1 MNFQRAI
8 KVCIVEKPFN
18 WKDRASRSEFW
29 WFYLFTILLNIP
41 LSILTYLS
49 TIGEILNL
57 IASIAIS
64 WLIWMVTIRRLHDTN
79 KSGWYSVIPFATL
92 LAMVLLALIFSDAF
106 ETEAAAV
113 GLVAVLIVGWIAV
126 LIYMIVLLVQPGTV
140 GSNRFGPDPLMEN
153 YQDYNYNNGGQFN
166 ANGPAFNPNGQ
177 GFGPNGPG
185 FNPNG
190 PFNGYGQNGP
200 FNGPGPQG
208 GHGGS
213 GFNPNGFNPNGQGYD
228 PNSPFNGQGGP
239 GGTGFNQN
247 GFNPNAQGYDPNGP
261 FNGQSYDPNGP
272 FNGPGPQGGPGGS
285 GFNPNGF
292 NPNGQGY
299 DPNGPF
305 NGQGGPGFNPNGFN
319 PNGFNPN
326 GQGYDPNGQGFDPH
340 SPYNGEPNRSEHD
353 NFASNDPRNDQ
364 DVYRGDQNN
373 ADANFNDPSN
383 GSNNSNDSH
392 HRF

>member
-8 KVCIVEKPFN
+8 KVCMVEKPFN

-57 IASIAIS
+57 IASAAIS

-79 KSGWYSVIPFATL
+79 KSGWYSVIPFAAL
-92 LAMVLLALIFSDAF
+92 LVMVLLALIFSDAF
-106 ETEAAAV
+106 EDEAAAV
-113 GLVAVLIVGWIAV
+113 GLVVVLIVGWIAV
-126 LIYMIVLLVQPGTV
+126 LIYMIVLLVQPGPV
-140 GSNRFGPDPLMEN
+140 GPNRFGPDPLMEN
-153 YQDYNYNNGGQFN
+153 YQGYNYNNSGQFN
-166 ANGPAFNPNGQ
+166 ANGPSFNPNGQ

-190 PFNGYGQNGP
+190 PFNGYGP
-200 FNGPGPQG
+200 NGPGPQG
-208 GHGGS
+208 GPGGP

-228 PNSPFNGQGGP
+228 PN
-239 GGTGFNQN
+239 
-247 GFNPNAQGYDPNGP
+247 D
-261 FNGQSYDPNGP
+261 P
-272 FNGPGPQGGPGGS
+272 FNGPGGPGGPG
-285 GFNPNGF
+285 FNQNGF

-305 NGQGGPGFNPNGFN
+305 NGQGGPGFNPNDFN
-319 PNGFNPN
+319 PNS
-326 GQGYDPNGQGFDPH
+326 QGYDPSGQRFDPH
-340 SPYNGEPNRSEHD
+340 GQYNGEPNRSEHD
-353 NFASNDPRNDQ
+353 NIAANDPRHDQ
-364 DVYRGDQNN
+364 DVYRVDQNN
-373 ADANFNDPSN
+373 AGANFNDPSN

>member
-140 GSNRFGPDPLMEN
+140 GPNRFGPDPLMEN
-153 YQDYNYNNGGQFN
+153 YQDYNFNNGGQFN

-190 PFNGYGQNGP
+190 PFNGYG
-200 FNGPGPQG
+200 
-208 GHGGS
+208 
-213 GFNPNGFNPNGQGYD
+213 PNG
-228 PNSPFNGQGGP
+228 
-239 GGTGFNQN
+239 
-247 GFNPNAQGYDPNGP
+247 
-261 FNGQSYDPNGP
+261 PNGP

-285 GFNPNGF
+285 
-292 NPNGQGY
+292 
-299 DPNGPF
+299 
-305 NGQGGPGFNPNGFN
+305 GFN

-353 NFASNDPRNDQ
+353 NFAANDPRNDQ
-364 DVYRGDQNN
+364 DVYRSDQNN
-373 ADANFNDPSN
+373 ADANFNDPYN
-383 GSNNSNDSH
+383 DSNNSNDSH

>member
-8 KVCIVEKPFN
+8 KVCMVEKPFN

-57 IASIAIS
+57 IASAAIS

-79 KSGWYSVIPFATL
+79 KSGWYSVIPFAAL
-92 LAMVLLALIFSDAF
+92 LVMVLLALIFSDAF
-106 ETEAAAV
+106 EDEAAAV
-113 GLVAVLIVGWIAV
+113 GLVVVLIVGWIAV

-140 GSNRFGPDPLMEN
+140 GPNRFGPDPLMEN
-153 YQDYNYNNGGQFN
+153 YQGYNYNNSGQFN
-166 ANGPAFNPNGQ
+166 ANGPSFNPNGQ

-190 PFNGYGQNGP
+190 PFNGYG
-200 FNGPGPQG
+200 
-208 GHGGS
+208 
-213 GFNPNGFNPNGQGYD
+213 
-228 PNSPFNGQGGP
+228 
-239 GGTGFNQN
+239 
-247 GFNPNAQGYDPNGP
+247 PNGP
-261 FNGQSYDPNGP
+261 FNGL
-272 FNGPGPQGGPGGS
+272 GPQGVPGGS

-305 NGQGGPGFNPNGFN
+305 NGQGGPGFNPNDFN
-319 PNGFNPN
+319 PNS
-326 GQGYDPNGQGFDPH
+326 QGYDPSGQRFDPH
-340 SPYNGEPNRSEHD
+340 GQYNGEPNRSEHD
-353 NFASNDPRNDQ
+353 NIAANDPRHDQ
-364 DVYRGDQNN
+364 DVYRVDQNN
-373 ADANFNDPSN
+373 AGANFNAPSN

>member
-106 ETEAAAV
+106 EDEAAAV

-140 GSNRFGPDPLMEN
+140 GPNRFGPDPLMEN
-153 YQDYNYNNGGQFN
+153 YQGYNYNNGGQFN

-190 PFNGYGQNGP
+190 PFNGYG
-200 FNGPGPQG
+200 
-208 GHGGS
+208 
-213 GFNPNGFNPNGQGYD
+213 PNG
-228 PNSPFNGQGGP
+228 PFNGQGGP
-239 GGTGFNQN
+239 GGPGFNQ
-247 GFNPNAQGYDPNGP
+247 
-261 FNGQSYDPNGP
+261 
-272 FNGPGPQGGPGGS
+272 
-285 GFNPNGF
+285 NGF

-305 NGQGGPGFNPNGFN
+305 NGQCGPGFNPNGFN

-326 GQGYDPNGQGFDPH
+326 VQGYDPNGQGFDPH

>member
-8 KVCIVEKPFN
+8 KVCMVEKPFN

-57 IASIAIS
+57 IASAAIS

-79 KSGWYSVIPFATL
+79 KSGWYSVIPFAAL
-92 LAMVLLALIFSDAF
+92 LVMVLLALIFSDAF
-106 ETEAAAV
+106 EDEAAAV
-113 GLVAVLIVGWIAV
+113 GLVVVLIVGWIAV

-140 GSNRFGPDPLMEN
+140 GPNRFGPDPLMEN
-153 YQDYNYNNGGQFN
+153 YQGYNYNNSGQFN
-166 ANGPAFNPNGQ
+166 ANGPSFNPNGQ

-190 PFNGYGQNGP
+190 PFNGYGP
-200 FNGPGPQG
+200 NGPGPQG
-208 GHGGS
+208 GPGGP

-228 PNSPFNGQGGP
+228 PN
-239 GGTGFNQN
+239 
-247 GFNPNAQGYDPNGP
+247 D
-261 FNGQSYDPNGP
+261 P
-272 FNGPGPQGGPGGS
+272 FNGPGGPGGPG
-285 GFNPNGF
+285 FNQNGF

-305 NGQGGPGFNPNGFN
+305 NGQGGPGFNPNDFN
-319 PNGFNPN
+319 PNS
-326 GQGYDPNGQGFDPH
+326 QGYDPSGQRFDPH
-340 SPYNGEPNRSEHD
+340 GQYNGEPNRSEHD
-353 NFASNDPRNDQ
+353 NIAANDPRHDQ
-364 DVYRGDQNN
+364 DVYRVDQNN
-373 ADANFNDPSN
+373 AGANFNDPSN

>member
-41 LSILTYLS
+41 LSILSYLS

-57 IASIAIS
+57 LASIAIS

-140 GSNRFGPDPLMEN
+140 GPNRFGPDPLMEN

-166 ANGPAFNPNGQ
+166 ANGPDFNPNGQ

-208 GHGGS
+208 G
-213 GFNPNGFNPNGQGYD
+213 
-228 PNSPFNGQGGP
+228 
-239 GGTGFNQN
+239 
-247 GFNPNAQGYDPNGP
+247 
-261 FNGQSYDPNGP
+261 
-272 FNGPGPQGGPGGS
+272 PGGS
-285 GFNPNGF
+285 
-292 NPNGQGY
+292 
-299 DPNGPF
+299 
-305 NGQGGPGFNPNGFN
+305 GFN

>member
-41 LSILTYLS
+41 ISILSYLS
-49 TIGEILNL
+49 TLGEILNL

-106 ETEAAAV
+106 ETEASAV

-140 GSNRFGPDPLMEN
+140 GPNRFGPDPLMEN

-190 PFNGYGQNGP
+190 PFNGYG
-200 FNGPGPQG
+200 
-208 GHGGS
+208 
-213 GFNPNGFNPNGQGYD
+213 PNG
-228 PNSPFNGQGGP
+228 S
-239 GGTGFNQN
+239 
-247 GFNPNAQGYDPNGP
+247 
-261 FNGQSYDPNGP
+261 

-285 GFNPNGF
+285 
-292 NPNGQGY
+292 
-299 DPNGPF
+299 
-305 NGQGGPGFNPNGFN
+305 GFN

-353 NFASNDPRNDQ
+353 NFAANDPRNDQ

-373 ADANFNDPSN
+373 ADANFNDPYN

>member
-140 GSNRFGPDPLMEN
+140 GPNRFGPDPLMEN
-153 YQDYNYNNGGQFN
+153 YQDYNFNNGGQFN

-208 GHGGS
+208 GPGGS

-239 GGTGFNQN
+239 GGPGFNQN
-247 GFNPNAQGYDPNGP
+247 GFNPNGQGYDPNGP

-272 FNGPGPQGGPGGS
+272 FNGQGGP
-285 GFNPNGF
+285 
-292 NPNGQGY
+292 
-299 DPNGPF
+299 
-305 NGQGGPGFNPNGFN
+305 GFN

-353 NFASNDPRNDQ
+353 NFAANDPRNDQ

>member
-29 WFYLFTILLNIP
+29 WFYLFTFLLNIP
-41 LSILTYLS
+41 LSILSYLS

-57 IASIAIS
+57 LASIAIS

-140 GSNRFGPDPLMEN
+140 GPNRFGPDPLMEN
-153 YQDYNYNNGGQFN
+153 YQDYNFNNGGQFN
-166 ANGPAFNPNGQ
+166 ANGP
-177 GFGPNGPG
+177 G
-185 FNPNG
+185 FNSNG
-190 PFNGYGQNGP
+190 PFNSYGPNGP

-208 GHGGS
+208 GP

-228 PNSPFNGQGGP
+228 PNSPFNGQG
-239 GGTGFNQN
+239 
-247 GFNPNAQGYDPNGP
+247 
-261 FNGQSYDPNGP
+261 
-272 FNGPGPQGGPGGS
+272 
-285 GFNPNGF
+285 
-292 NPNGQGY
+292 Y

-305 NGQGGPGFNPNGFN
+305 NGQGVPGFNQ
-319 PNGFNPN
+319 NGFNPN

-353 NFASNDPRNDQ
+353 NFAANDPRNDQ

>member
-49 TIGEILNL
+49 TLGEILNL

-140 GSNRFGPDPLMEN
+140 GPNRFGPDPLMEN

-208 GHGGS
+208 G
-213 GFNPNGFNPNGQGYD
+213 
-228 PNSPFNGQGGP
+228 
-239 GGTGFNQN
+239 
-247 GFNPNAQGYDPNGP
+247 
-261 FNGQSYDPNGP
+261 
-272 FNGPGPQGGPGGS
+272 PGGS
-285 GFNPNGF
+285 
-292 NPNGQGY
+292 
-299 DPNGPF
+299 
-305 NGQGGPGFNPNGFN
+305 
-319 PNGFNPN
+319 GFNPN

-353 NFASNDPRNDQ
+353 NFAANDPRNDQ

>member
-113 GLVAVLIVGWIAV
+113 GLVAVLIRLHDTNKSGWYSVIPFATLLAMVLLALIFSDAFETEAAAVGLVAVLIVGWIAV
-126 LIYMIVLLVQPGTV
+126 LIYMIVLLVQPGTI
-140 GSNRFGPDPLMEN
+140 GPNRFGPDPLMEN
-153 YQDYNYNNGGQFN
+153 YQDYNFNNGGQFN

-208 GHGGS
+208 G
-213 GFNPNGFNPNGQGYD
+213 
-228 PNSPFNGQGGP
+228 
-239 GGTGFNQN
+239 
-247 GFNPNAQGYDPNGP
+247 
-261 FNGQSYDPNGP
+261 
-272 FNGPGPQGGPGGS
+272 PGGS

-292 NPNGQGY
+292 NPNCQGY
-299 DPNGPF
+299 DPNSPF
-305 NGQGGPGFNPNGFN
+305 NGQKWTRLWP
-319 PNGFNPN
+319 
-326 GQGYDPNGQGFDPH
+326 
-340 SPYNGEPNRSEHD
+340 
-353 NFASNDPRNDQ
+353 
-364 DVYRGDQNN
+364 
-373 ADANFNDPSN
+373 
-383 GSNNSNDSH
+383 
-392 HRF
+392 